1 MTLVIGELSDAHD
14 ILSMKMFELEG
25 ATTKQTDEERRNAQ
39 PKSEYFESPRD
50 HVDDPKPSS
59 MSGNIFEKD
68 IAPMNKL
75 ENSFKYAY
83 FTINILLS
91 YRYQNILSSVAGSIG
106 LLCLRCNRNND
117 LSEAARKL
125 EKTIL
130 LSKFTSAKM
139 CFV

>member
-1 MTLVIGELSDAHD
+1 MSLTLVIGELSDAHD

-83 FTINILLS
+83 FTINIFC
-91 YRYQNILSSVAGSIG
+91 ILQV
-106 LLCLRCNRNND
+106 
-117 LSEAARKL
+117 
-125 EKTIL
+125 
-130 LSKFTSAKM
+130 SKHSFFCCWEYWLALPAL
-139 CFV
+139 